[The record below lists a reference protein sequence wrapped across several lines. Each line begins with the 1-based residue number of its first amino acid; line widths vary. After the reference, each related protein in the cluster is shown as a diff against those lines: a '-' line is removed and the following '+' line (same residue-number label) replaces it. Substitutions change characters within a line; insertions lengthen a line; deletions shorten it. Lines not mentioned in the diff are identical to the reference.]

1 MLAPLNPI
9 GHKTGAKLTD
19 AGVVAAPGLSDAY
32 RQFVEGGWMG
42 LAFPEAFGGQ
52 GLPKPLALAVF
63 EMIHGANMAFGL
75 CPLLSFG
82 AIEALL
88 AHGSEELQQT
98 YLPKLIS
105 GEWTGAMNLTE
116 PQAGSDVGAL
126 VTKAVPNGDGS
137 YAITGQKI
145 FITWGDHD
153 MTPNIIQLVLA
164 RLPDAPA
171 GSKGI
176 SLFVAPKFFV
186 NADGSLG
193 ERNSFKCIGL
203 EHKMGIHASPTC
215 VMEYSGAKGW
225 LVGEPNKGLA
235 AMFTMMNSARLN
247 VGLEGVAVGEAALQ
261 AGVAYAQDRKQ
272 GAAPGVQGSA
282 PIIHHPDVQRMLAT
296 MASGVQAARAICYA
310 CGAAAD
316 LAEHHPDEAVRKA
329 NKAREDLLTPLAKA
343 WSTDRSIE
351 VTNLGVQIH
360 GGMGFMSET
369 AAAQYYLD
377 ARITPIYEGTNGIQ
391 AMDLVGRKLSGD
403 GGAAMAA
410 MLADVR
416 ATAREARATNQPK
429 FVGDRGPAGRRSER
443 AGRSDNVDAE
453 RDEIGARDGSVGRDG
468 VSGAGGRRG
477 GRLPADARRAGRA
490 IGRRCGAHA
499 GSGCVFCRGSAV
511 AGAERGGVDHLGGAS
526 AAGRR
531 FGLVVGL
538 IVARLPQHVA
548 GACMKFVAIG
558 FAALAF
564 AACAT
569 MGGAPME
576 TAADAKFR
584 AIYEAEWTWRQSLDP
599 EEDEDTVDEDKMS
612 KTWGRVDPATQAERL
627 GYMKDVMAKL
637 DALNASALTPEAQI
651 NLSIYREQIAVRM
664 SAIEFREYEKP
675 LNADSTFWT
684 GRGEFGAEGVPV
696 GGAGAILYRAAERH
710 AALFRGPGRQHE
722 ARAGARVH
730 AAACDVAGTRRVD
743 LRSVRG
749 QDGGAIRFL

>member
-1 MLAPLNPI
+1 MPYTAPIAQIAHTLARIARLDDLAATGAFPNYDPELVAPILDEANKLARDVLAPLNPI
-9 GHKTGAKLTD
+9 GHKTGAKLTE
-19 AGVVAAPGLSDAY
+19 AGVVAAPGLGDAY

-88 AHGSEELQQT
+88 AHGSEGLQKT

-164 RLPDAPA
+164 RLPNAPV

-193 ERNSFKCIGL
+193 ERNAYRCIGL

-296 MASGVQAARAICYA
+296 MASAVQAARAICYA

-316 LAEHHPDEAVRKA
+316 MAEHHPDADVRKA
-329 NKAREDLLTPLAKA
+329 SKAREDLLTPLAKA

-351 VTNLGVQIH
+351 ATNLGVQIH

-369 AAAQYYLD
+369 AAAQFYLD

-391 AMDLVGRKLSGD
+391 AIDLVGRKLSMD
-403 GGAAMAA
+403 GGAAMSA

-429 FVGDRGPAGRRSER
+429 FVAIADRLEAG
-443 AGRSDNVDAE
+443 AGALEEATQWMLTTMKS
-453 RDEIGARDGSVGRDG
+453 ARETGL
-468 VSGAGGRRG
+468 SGATAYLALAGDVVGGCLLTRG
-477 GRLPADARRAGRA
+477 ALDEQSGGGADAARTLGLAVYFAEDRLSRAP
-490 IGRRCGAHA
+490 
-499 GSGCVFCRGSAV
+499 SAV
-511 AGAERGGVDHLGGAS
+511 AS
-526 AAGRR
+526 
-531 FGLVVGL
+531 
-538 IVARLPQHVA
+538 I
-548 GACMKFVAIG
+548 
-558 FAALAF
+558 
-564 AACAT
+564 T
-569 MGGAPME
+569 
-576 TAADAKFR
+576 TAAHALQDAGSVL
-584 AIYEAEWTWRQSLDP
+584 W
-599 EEDEDTVDEDKMS
+599 
-612 KTWGRVDPATQAERL
+612 
-627 GYMKDVMAKL
+627 
-637 DALNASALTPEAQI
+637 SA
-651 NLSIYREQIAVRM
+651 
-664 SAIEFREYEKP
+664 
-675 LNADSTFWT
+675 
-684 GRGEFGAEGVPV
+684 
-696 GGAGAILYRAAERH
+696 
-710 AALFRGPGRQHE
+710 
-722 ARAGARVH
+722 
-730 AAACDVAGTRRVD
+730 
-743 LRSVRG
+743 
-749 QDGGAIRFL
+749 